1 MHNPVTHNRR
11 QHSGWATAAQRRG
24 ELYAMC
30 LTCGQR
36 SHRFQAEKP
45 ETFTDFA
52 KAMAVAVLLVGACYS
67 AVLVLA
73 AYGMGPR

>member
-1 MHNPVTHNRR
+1 MSTVTHNRR

-24 ELYAMC
+24 EQYAMC
-30 LTCGQR
+30 AVCGQR

-45 ETFTDFA
+45 ETFIDFA
-52 KAMAVAVLLVGACYS
+52 KAMACAVLLVAALYVT
-67 AVLVLA
+67 VLVLA

>member
-1 MHNPVTHNRR
+1 MAHYHTHGGNAR
-11 QHSGWATAAQRRG
+11 AAQRRG

-30 LTCGQR
+30 ATCGQR

-45 ETFTDFA
+45 ETFSDFA
-52 KAMAVAVLLVGACYS
+52 KAMAVAVLLVAAMYA

-73 AYGMGPR
+73 AYGTGPR

>member
-1 MHNPVTHNRR
+1 MAHNRR

-24 ELYAMC
+24 EAYALC
-30 LTCGQR
+30 AVCGQR
-36 SHRFQAEKP
+36 SHNFQAEKP
-45 ETFTDFA
+45 ETFSDFA
-52 KAMAVAVLLVGACYS
+52 KAMAVAVLLVAAMYA